1 MIRRLLL
8 IIALIGMALTVLPL
22 ASAHAQEHPQAGD
35 VAHGAEKA
43 AHEQAHPSEAHGGE
57 GEAPKTYWGIPG
69 WVLKLLN
76 MILFLAA
83 IVWFTRKPM
92 AAAMSERSAAIRR
105 AADEAKERRL
115 KADQM
120 AGDIQARLA
129 AIEVEVKAIHERA
142 QAEGEKQKRDLV
154 AAAEA
159 EAAKILQNARNEV
172 DNRLKNARHELTEY
186 AGQLAAERAEQILRE
201 KITDDDQSRL
211 FQDSLKQVSEVRS

>member
-1 MIRRLLL
+1 MRRMLLILALLL
-8 IIALIGMALTVLPL
+8 APL
-22 ASAHAQEHPQAGD
+22 AYTQEHPQAGD

-43 AHEQAHPSEAHGGE
+43 AHETAHPSEAHGGE

-76 MILFLAA
+76 MILFIGA
-83 IVWFTRKPM
+83 IVFLTRKPLS
-92 AAAMSERSAAIRR
+92 AAMSERSAAIRR
-105 AADEAKERRL
+105 AAEEAKERRV

-120 AGDIQARLA
+120 ASDIQARLA
-129 AIEVEVKAIHERA
+129 AIEGEVKAIHARA
-142 QAEGEKQKRDLV
+142 EAEGEKQKRDLI

-172 DNRLKNARHELTEY
+172 DNRLKHARHELTEF